1 MLAECEYVWD
11 EWPHSLHKRKDDLFK
26 STWDPSILLKIWT
39 GNHYWRYRLSQN
51 QSHWLG
57 NTFRR
62 FLERNCGFF
71 SSSPLYLSFMHLV
84 SCTTTAALRERLCHC
99 RAAPL
104 LFCCVFFKIPENFSK
119 CDISKSTSCRLVAAL
134 KSPAFIWRDFLLEK
148 AFQGFFKMPFT
159 YGESKIPAQKLN
171 DSGSDVPEIRVKTV
185 FNG

>member
-1 MLAECEYVWD
+1 MIFSKVLETLQY
-11 EWPHSLHKRKDDLFK
+11 
-26 STWDPSILLKIWT
+26 
-39 GNHYWRYRLSQN
+39 YWRYEQEITIEDIGYHKINLIDLVTHLEGFLSGILRLLQ
-51 QSHWLG
+51 
-57 NTFRR
+57 
-62 FLERNCGFF
+62 FF
-71 SSSPLYLSFMHLV
+71 TSLPVFYAP
-84 SCTTTAALRERLCHC
+84 CPCTTTTAAIVNACRLCHC
-99 RAAPL
+99 TAALL